1 MNAAD
6 NQTQNLNGNPQNPN
20 FTNPGSNKFARDYD
34 KEPLVIKSY
43 ERLFIVTLPFLSLF
57 FAGVLACFVRDFI
70 DGDTSDY
77 YKDLYIVPVMFLYA
91 LVWYLFLMIFN
102 KHEIKFT
109 NKYIDFIVNG
119 KVKRRCLV
127 KSEDM
132 SRPFFLHDNFSKD
145 KKIGNEIFL
154 YIAFIGTVIFSDGLA
169 IALLFFMYVSN
180 IFIKICFYAVINCSL
195 KGFKIF
201 PFLKVAEPSF
211 PYLVYG
217 AGFSSKYYLVYL
229 YKEKIYM
236 EIKEYF
242 LQKDI
247 DIDNVR
253 KSYYFM

>member
-1 MNAAD
+1 MDTAN
-6 NQTQNLNGNPQNPN
+6 NQTQNLNYNPHNPN
-20 FTNPGSNKFARDYD
+20 LTNPSSKKFARDYD

-43 ERLFIVTLPFLSLF
+43 ERLFIVTLPVSSLF

-70 DGDTSDY
+70 DGYTSD
-77 YKDLYIVPVMFLYA
+77 YKDLYIVPVMFLYTLA
-91 LVWYLFLMIFN
+91 WYLFLMIFN

-119 KVKRRCLV
+119 KVKRWCLV

-154 YIAFIGTVIFSDGLA
+154 YIIFIGSVIFSDGLA
-169 IALLFFMYVSN
+169 ITLFFFMYVSN
-180 IFIKICFYAVINCSL
+180 VFIKICFYAVINCSL

-201 PFLKVAEPSF
+201 PFLKVAEPSY
-211 PYLVYG
+211 PYYVHRVNFF
-217 AGFSSKYYLVYL
+217 FSRYYLVYL